1 MLYFEVLGWAS
12 QPSLSTHVPVSPQ
25 NPEPSHEVHRE
36 RKAGPAPGASPGHTL
51 ATAERTRAE
60 ADVGNKAA
68 PGQAAA
74 SQVFWALGGWR
85 PETLRGSFAFGP
97 YLRGQE
103 WDGLR
108 VKL

>member
-1 MLYFEVLGWAS
+1 M
-12 QPSLSTHVPVSPQ
+12 
-25 NPEPSHEVHRE
+25 
-36 RKAGPAPGASPGHTL
+36 
-51 ATAERTRAE
+51 RAE

-85 PETLRGSFAFGP
+85 PETLRGSSAFGP